1 MTPHLQ
7 KIQFASSGQ
16 VVVSRPNKVHAT
28 RIGGFAD
35 IEMIFDG
42 KQGTIPSKDAKSSA
56 RLTLLGRSEVF
67 Q

>member
-1 MTPHLQ
+1 M
-7 KIQFASSGQ
+7 
-16 VVVSRPNKVHAT
+16 SRPNKVHAT